1 MEPTV
6 PVVTVNPPA
15 SPQGASVHPS
25 THTPMILTTD
35 VYGNQVLSPLAMQP
49 VIFSPLATI
58 PFMWPKHVMDGMQ
71 PMVYNSFRTPSPS
84 PVLPTPSASPLP
96 IVAPNVMPVSIPSNS
111 AEGLGLPVVIDSNAS
126 SDSAE
131 TFNRSRSRSVN
142 AHVLGDIEPFT
153 SERVQPIQNEK
164 NVPVP
169 TFDATMTKKDLVN
182 TTLDWM
188 YEVCGGSHFDCEGRR
203 GENVLRL
210 KVKTCG
216 ALSYICP
223 LINRCI
229 EESLVCHVSCPIS
242 TKKQRKQ
249 IRGYLVYI
257 EGVSPEACDRIVEI
271 FNEVNAVYVKNS
283 ENQVEHPFKGISR
296 NPIPVRERTDLPQRF
311 FKAQSA

>member
-1 MEPTV
+1 
-6 PVVTVNPPA
+6 
-15 SPQGASVHPS
+15 
-25 THTPMILTTD
+25 
-35 VYGNQVLSPLAMQP
+35 
-49 VIFSPLATI
+49 
-58 PFMWPKHVMDGMQ
+58 MWPNHVMDGIQ
-71 PMVYNSFRTPSPS
+71 PMLYNSFRTPSPS
-84 PVLPTPSASPLP
+84 
-96 IVAPNVMPVSIPSNS
+96 
-111 AEGLGLPVVIDSNAS
+111 LPVVIDSNAS

-131 TFNRSRSRSVN
+131 TFVRSRSRSVN

>member
-1 MEPTV
+1 
-6 PVVTVNPPA
+6 
-15 SPQGASVHPS
+15 
-25 THTPMILTTD
+25 
-35 VYGNQVLSPLAMQP
+35 
-49 VIFSPLATI
+49 
-58 PFMWPKHVMDGMQ
+58 MWPNHVMHGMQ

-84 PVLPTPSASPLP
+84 PVLLTPSASPLP

-131 TFNRSRSRSVN
+131 TFVRSRSRSVH

-188 YEVCGGSHFDCEGRR
+188 YEVCGGDHFDCEGRR

-242 TKKQRKQ
+242 TKNSANKFEVTLCTSK
-249 IRGYLVYI
+249 
-257 EGVSPEACDRIVEI
+257 VSPQKRATESWKSSTRSTPSTSRIPRIRWSIPSKESLAI
-271 FNEVNAVYVKNS
+271 RLQSVKGRTCPKDL
-283 ENQVEHPFKGISR
+283 EHKPKILFLR
-296 NPIPVRERTDLPQRF
+296 PDQPV
-311 FKAQSA
+311 

>member
-1 MEPTV
+1 
-6 PVVTVNPPA
+6 
-15 SPQGASVHPS
+15 
-25 THTPMILTTD
+25 MILTTD
-35 VYGNQVLSPLAMQP
+35 VYGNQVLSPLGMQP

-58 PFMWPKHVMDGMQ
+58 PFMWPNHVMDGIQ
-71 PMVYNSFRTPSPS
+71 PMVYNSIQPMLLTPS
-84 PVLPTPSASPLP
+84 TSPLP

-111 AEGLGLPVVIDSNAS
+111 AEGLGLPVVIDSNAP

-131 TFNRSRSRSVN
+131 TFVRSRSRSVN

-210 KVKTCG
+210 KVKTRG
-216 ALSYICP
+216 ALEYICP
-223 LINRCI
+223 LVNQCI

-271 FNEVNAVYVKNS
+271 FNEVNAVYVKNY